1 MNLRP
6 LALLPCLLLANC
18 ATIVSKSQYPVSVSS
33 NPAGATVKV
42 KNTKGEVI
50 HQATTPTL
58 VTLKSSSGYF
68 QPAKY
73 EFEFSRKGQPAKTV
87 EVTAGLNGWYFG
99 NVVFGGLIGL
109 AFVDPATGAMWRLD
123 EKVEA
128 NLTPMATLDAGDG
141 RKLQLVDRKAVPAEL
156 EHKLVAMN

>member
-18 ATIVSKSQYPVSVSS
+18 ATIVSKSQYPVSISS

-42 KNTKGEVI
+42 KNTQGEVI
-50 HQATTPTL
+50 HQGTTPTL

-68 QPAKY
+68 KPAKY
-73 EFEFSRKGQPAKTV
+73 QFEFSRKGQTPKTV

-109 AFVDPATGAMWRLD
+109 VFVDPATGAMWHLD

-128 NLTPMATLDAGDG
+128 NLTPMATLDAGNG
-141 RKLQLVDRKAVPAEL
+141 RKLQIVDRKAVPAEL
-156 EHKLVAMN
+156 EHKLIAMN